1 MVEGLEGRGRSSW
14 RSERLP
20 CAPAHRGV
28 AIGRTRLRPGR
39 RPTFGDTQEVILRTY
54 SHLMPDDEDR
64 VREIMDRFLE
74 PQSGAS
80 SAPDVPRVAR

>member
-1 MVEGLEGRGRSSW
+1 M
-14 RSERLP
+14 
-20 CAPAHRGV
+20 
-28 AIGRTRLRPGR
+28 
-39 RPTFGDTQEVILRTY
+39 ILRTY